1 MPPKMLLALPLV
13 SALPAAST
21 AFERP
26 PKAAE
31 RAGSSATSALFL
43 SRVSDSRQSSV
54 SAAALP
60 MVSLPPAIA
69 LAKSEYSKRPSRMA
83 ATMSGPARRPKTSAP
98 IAMAA
103 VADFAALIFSMYF
116 GSAFC
121 GSRPS
126 LAKVLSANFMPVST
140 VLVLTPS
147 LLPLGEHGDRVGE
160 AEAHVAQ
167 RRAELDHRLH
177 EVAHADARLLRRAK
191 EHVEGARLIL
201 GGDRPVAEEARA
213 EAHVLGDVAAG
224 EAAELEELLGERLQR
239 LAGEPEAPVQ
249 LGDRRTGRGEV
260 GGHARRPRP

>member
-1 MPPKMLLALPLV
+1 MTMGAMARHAATSLSRTTPKASAMPPKMLLALPLV

-103 VADFAALIFSMYF
+103 VADLAALIFSMYF

-126 LAKVLSANFMPVST
+126 LAKVLRANFMPVST
-140 VLVLTPS
+140 VPVFTPS
-147 LLPLGEHGDRVGE
+147 RSHLASMAIESVKPKPMLRSGAPNSTTVCMRSPMPMPDCC
-160 AEAHVAQ
+160 VA
-167 RRAELDHRLH
+167 RKSMSRAPD
-177 EVAHADARLLRRAK
+177 
-191 EHVEGARLIL
+191 
-201 GGDRPVAEEARA
+201 
-213 EAHVLGDVAAG
+213 
-224 EAAELEELLGERLQR
+224 
-239 LAGEPEAPVQ
+239 
-249 LGDRRTGRGEV
+249 
-260 GGHARRPRP
+260 